1 MYASPSVITSG
12 KFSNLNGF
20 VYLSNSQID
29 PSTSDSD
36 GDGLPD
42 TWESTYGLSVTQ
54 ANGTEDLDG
63 DSLTNFQEFQFG
75 TDPTISDTDE
85 DGLSDGDEINF
96 HSSILLLDSDGD
108 GYEDAEEVS
117 KGSSPSDPLSL
128 PQL

>member
-1 MYASPSVITSG
+1 M
-12 KFSNLNGF
+12 
-20 VYLSNSQID
+20 
-29 PSTSDSD
+29 
-36 GDGLPD
+36 
-42 TWESTYGLSVTQ
+42 
-54 ANGTEDLDG
+54 DG

-96 HSSILLLDSDGD
+96 HSSNPLLLDSDGD

-128 PQL
+128 PPVVNLPPTTPTFVIRNCGWGINGSWIELNIIGGFWNFFRNYI